1 METITSITQLI
12 ATVGFPIVMCLLMG
26 YYIVSTIKE
35 NTQTMISLCNKLD
48 ILLDRIGRENEEE
61 KE

>member
-12 ATVGFPIVMCLLMG
+12 DTVGFPIVMCLLMG

-48 ILLDRIGRENEEE
+48 ILLDRIGREDEEE

>member
-35 NTQTMISLCNKLD
+35 NTETMNNLCNKLD
-48 ILLDRIGRENEEE
+48 ILLDRIGREEEE
-61 KE
+61 

>member
-1 METITSITQLI
+1 MENITSITQLI

-35 NTQTMISLCNKLD
+35 NTQTMNNLCNKLD
-48 ILLDRIGRENEEE
+48 ILLDRIGRENEED
-61 KE
+61 

>member
-61 KE
+61 

>member
-1 METITSITQLI
+1 METITNITQLI

-35 NTQTMISLCNKLD
+35 NTQTMNNLCNKLD
-48 ILLDRIGRENEEE
+48 ILLDRIGRENEED
-61 KE
+61 

>member
-1 METITSITQLI
+1 MENITSITQLI

-35 NTQTMISLCNKLD
+35 NTQTMNNLCNKLD

-61 KE
+61 

>member
-12 ATVGFPIVMCLLMG
+12 ATVGFPIVMCLFMG
-26 YYIVSTIKE
+26 YYIISTIKE

-61 KE
+61 

>member
-1 METITSITQLI
+1 METITNITQLI

-35 NTQTMISLCNKLD
+35 NTETMNNLCNKLD
-48 ILLDRIGRENEEE
+48 ILLDRIGREEEE
-61 KE
+61 

>member
-1 METITSITQLI
+1 MESITSITQLI

>member
-1 METITSITQLI
+1 MENITSITQLI

-35 NTQTMISLCNKLD
+35 NTETMNNLCNKLD

-61 KE
+61 

>member
-1 METITSITQLI
+1 MESITSITQLI

-35 NTQTMISLCNKLD
+35 NTQTMNNLCGKLD
-48 ILLDRIGRENEEE
+48 ILLDRIGREDEED

>member
-1 METITSITQLI
+1 MESITSITQLI

-35 NTQTMISLCNKLD
+35 NTQTMITLCNKLD

-61 KE
+61 

>member
-35 NTQTMISLCNKLD
+35 NTQTMNNLCNKLD

-61 KE
+61 

>member
-1 METITSITQLI
+1 METITNITQLI

-35 NTQTMISLCNKLD
+35 NTETMNNLCNKLD

-61 KE
+61 

>member
-1 METITSITQLI
+1 MENITAITQLI

-35 NTQTMISLCNKLD
+35 NTQTMITLCNKLD

>member
-1 METITSITQLI
+1 MESITSITQLI

-35 NTQTMISLCNKLD
+35 NTQTMNNLCNKLD
-48 ILLDRIGRENEEE
+48 ILLDRIGREDEEE
-61 KE
+61 

>member
-1 METITSITQLI
+1 MENITSITQLI

-35 NTQTMISLCNKLD
+35 NTQTMSTLCNKLD

>member
-12 ATVGFPIVMCLLMG
+12 ATVGFPIVMCLFMG

-61 KE
+61 

>member
-1 METITSITQLI
+1 MESITSITQLI

-35 NTQTMISLCNKLD
+35 NTQTMITLCNKLD

>member
-35 NTQTMISLCNKLD
+35 NTETMNNLCNKLD

-61 KE
+61 

>member
-35 NTQTMISLCNKLD
+35 NTEKMNKLCNKLD
-48 ILLDRIGRENEEE
+48 ILIDRIDRKNEEE
-61 KE
+61 

>member
-1 METITSITQLI
+1 MEYITSITQLI

-35 NTQTMISLCNKLD
+35 NTQTMNNLCNKLD
-48 ILLDRIGRENEEE
+48 ILLDRIGRENEED
-61 KE
+61 

>member
-1 METITSITQLI
+1 MENITSITQLI

-61 KE
+61 

>member
-48 ILLDRIGRENEEE
+48 ILLDRIGRENEEDNE
-61 KE
+61 